1 MMLLIFLLLPLNKTL
16 ILRFMNKRTL
26 VLGASPTP
34 VRPSYKAVKKLL
46 KRGHDV
52 VAIGKQESQ
61 IETVDIITDLVDI
74 PDLDT
79 ITIYL
84 NAEKQEPYLDY
95 IIDLAPKRIIFNP
108 GSYNHKLEK
117 RAISK
122 GIEVLE
128 DCTLIMLDN
137 DDY

>member
-1 MMLLIFLLLPLNKTL
+1 
-16 ILRFMNKRTL
+16 MNKRTL

-34 VRPSYKAVKKLL
+34 VRASYKAVKKLIT
-46 KRGHDV
+46 RGHDV

-61 IETVDIITDLVDI
+61 IESITITTDMVDIEN
-74 PDLDT
+74 LDT